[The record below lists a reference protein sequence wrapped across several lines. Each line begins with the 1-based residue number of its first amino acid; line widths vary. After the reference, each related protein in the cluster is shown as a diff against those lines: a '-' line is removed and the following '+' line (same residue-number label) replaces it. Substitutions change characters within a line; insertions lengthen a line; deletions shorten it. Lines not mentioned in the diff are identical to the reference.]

1 MGVTRINIRNYK
13 SIKRVSINLERKR
26 YDLQCF
32 IGING
37 SGKSNLLDAIDYFY
51 KMLINEN
58 GKQKII
64 DTNNKYLQSAEI
76 ELEYDFSQLAIKNSN
91 PYYDEQL
98 LDLVEYF
105 VDGKIRLKMVQYKE
119 GTIKWY
125 PQEMDLKRRRMIHK
139 LFPIFFIDTRFVS
152 LQNWTEI
159 WKGISDISIGKLKID
174 KKEIT
179 ESIDGLMS
187 EAYGEKYEKT
197 IKVINDIFEQEE
209 IKIDESSFHEQYM
222 ELLKLRLG
230 GESFLNN
237 ENELAYYS
245 DGLNSLK
252 YIKLIIKLIAKLSN
266 TGWKNPLLII
276 DEPEIGLHSSYI
288 EELAGCIQ
296 ENIDKNV
303 NMVLSTHSPHLVGEI
318 IKNDISI
325 SIWRIFYKDD
335 YSHFEKM
342 KDIIEDNQK
351 YLVNDL
357 ETGCYFSNAL
367 LFVEGK
373 SERQLFCNRRLLK
386 LYPEMKKINI
396 VNYDSDNSSLDLIY
410 PTQMN
415 FSVSYLVL
423 VDMDKILKYSYQ
435 SKKFKVNSDKL
446 INPLYNKEVK
456 RKQKFLFYGK
466 GERKKKTY
474 HQQLRINKMLDSA
487 QYVQDSNHLYI
498 DDRFFEKLI
507 VEVRDYCMQY
517 RTLPIRTT
525 IEGAIVNEDNVE
537 IAIEWLKT
545 KITDEFNNELEDI
558 LTRED
563 VTNKKYRVT
572 IIRCCVN
579 GKLDILKNITENGV
593 QVDST
598 VKQNVKKIS
607 NVIGKK
613 TGGWIQEFIEF
624 YFQNYIDTIDDE
636 KKKYDKFKKDFKELN
651 FVLRQTIDMLQ

>member
-13 SIKRVSINLERKR
+13 SIKWLSINLERKR

-37 SGKSNLLDAIDYFY
+37 SGKSNLLDAIEYFY
-51 KMLINEN
+51 DMLIDEN
-58 GKQKII
+58 DKQRII

-105 VDGKIRLKMVQYKE
+105 VDGRIRLKMIQYKE

-125 PQEMDLKRRRMIHK
+125 PQEMDLKRRRIIHK

-152 LQNWTEI
+152 LQNWTKV
-159 WKGISDISIGKLKID
+159 WNSISDISIGKLNID
-174 KKEIT
+174 KQEIT
-179 ESIDGLMS
+179 ESINELMT
-187 EAYGEKYEKT
+187 EAYGEKYEKA
-197 IKVINDIFEQEE
+197 IKIINDVFEQEG

-230 GESFLNN
+230 GENFLSN

-252 YIKLIIKLIAKLSN
+252 YIKLIIMLIAKLSS

-288 EELAGCIQ
+288 EELVSCIQ
-296 ENIDKNV
+296 ENIDNNV
-303 NMVLSTHSPHLVGEI
+303 NMVLSTHSPHLVSEI

-325 SIWRIFYKDD
+325 SIWRIFYKND

-351 YLVNDL
+351 YLVNDV
-357 ETGCYFSNAL
+357 ETACYFSNAL

-373 SERQLFCNRRLLK
+373 SERQLLCNRRLLK
-386 LYPEMKKINI
+386 LYPEMKKINV

-410 PTQMN
+410 PSHMN
-415 FSVSYLVL
+415 FSVPYLVL
-423 VDMDKILKYSYQ
+423 VDMDKILKYSYK

-474 HQQLRINKMLDSA
+474 HQQLRIYKMLDSA
-487 QYVQDSNHLYI
+487 KYTQDSNHLYI

-517 RTLPIRTT
+517 RTLPVRTT
-525 IEGAIVNEDNVE
+525 IEGTIVNEDNVE

-545 KITDEFNNELEDI
+545 KITDDYKIKLENI
-558 LTRED
+558 LVRENIM
-563 VTNKKYRVT
+563 NKKYRVT
-572 IIRCCVN
+572 IVRCCLN
-579 GKLDILKNITENGV
+579 GKLDILKNITESGV
-593 QVDST
+593 QVDSI
-598 VKQNVKKIS
+598 VKHNMKKINS
-607 NVIGKK
+607 IIGKK

-624 YFQNYIDTIDDE
+624 YFQNHIDAIDDE

-651 FVLRQTIDMLQ
+651 FILRRSIDMLQ